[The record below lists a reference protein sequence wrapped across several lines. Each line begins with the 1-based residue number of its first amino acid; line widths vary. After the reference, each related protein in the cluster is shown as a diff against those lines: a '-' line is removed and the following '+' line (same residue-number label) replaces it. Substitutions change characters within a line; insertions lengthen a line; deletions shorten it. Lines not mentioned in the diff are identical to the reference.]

1 MNFPCAKFPINIAM
15 EYFKEVN
22 LPSWP
27 FVQKF
32 CRSKWDGKFTN
43 ATVFAG
49 GDLDYIGKLIEQDIL
64 AVLGIEVKIKTA
76 IMFINDA
83 NFVQDLHV
91 DGFDPERIN
100 ASNTALNLPILNC
113 EHGPM
118 YWYDGD
124 FFLTN
129 SPFKTIKYLKINWK
143 SEPTLVATK
152 IINKPTFVKID
163 IPHHIENKSN
173 SPRLMLSIRFTKDI
187 LLENIAPS
195 S

>member
-1 MNFPCAKFPINIAM
+1 M
-15 EYFKEVN
+15 EYFKEID

-27 FVQKF
+27 LVQKF
-32 CRSKWDGKFTN
+32 CRSKWDGAFTT
-43 ATVFAG
+43 ATVFSG
-49 GDLDYIGKLIEQDIL
+49 VDLAYIGKLVEHDIL
-64 AVLGIEVKIKTA
+64 TVLGIEVKIKTA

-113 EHGPM
+113 ENGPM

-124 FFLTN
+124 FVLTK
-129 SPFKTIKYLKINWK
+129 SPFKTIKYLKINWQT
-143 SEPTLVATK
+143 EPTLAATK

-163 IPHHIENKSN
+163 IPHHIENRSD

-187 LLENIAPS
+187 LLENITPIS
-195 S
+195 

>member
-1 MNFPCAKFPINIAM
+1 MNFHCTKLPINIGM
-15 EYFKEVN
+15 EYFKEMD

-27 FVQKF
+27 MVQKF
-32 CRSKWDGKFTN
+32 CRSKWDGAFTT

-49 GDLDYIGKLIEQDIL
+49 DDLAYIGKLVEHDIL
-64 AVLGIEVKIKTA
+64 AVLGIEAKIKTA

-118 YWYDGD
+118 SWYEGD
-124 FFLTN
+124 FILTK
-129 SPFKTIKYLKINWK
+129 SPFKTIKYLKINWQT
-143 SEPTLVATK
+143 EPKLAVTK

-163 IPHHIENKSN
+163 IPHHIENQSD

-187 LLENIAPS
+187 ILENIPPVS
-195 S
+195 

>member
-1 MNFPCAKFPINIAM
+1 MNFPCVKFPINIAM

-27 FVQKF
+27 IIQKF
-32 CRSKWDGKFTN
+32 CRSKWDGKFTT

-49 GDLDYIGKLIEQDIL
+49 GDLAYIGKLVERDIQST
-64 AVLGIEVKIKTA
+64 LGIDVKIKTA

-113 EHGPM
+113 ENGPM

-124 FFLTN
+124 FFLTK
-129 SPFKTIKYLKINWK
+129 SPFKTIKYLKINWNG
-143 SEPTLVATK
+143 EPKLAATK
-152 IINKPTFVKID
+152 IINKPTFVRIN
-163 IPHHIENKSN
+163 IPHHIENRSN

-187 LLENIAPS
+187 LLENIPS
-195 S
+195 VS